1 MQVKKFLAGLSAAAF
16 AASMVSMVGASA
28 DEETTTDGTV
38 TRYYNSSSD
47 SSSYEIDAENC
58 SDYIISTSE
67 AAEAGTY
74 EWTLDFSSQVYNGI
88 GYYIY
93 QIYNGEVY
101 YIDEIEDT
109 DGDTTY
115 NYGITDIDIDFT
127 YFADNVTATLD
138 KITLYDADGNV
149 VYTIANDDNS
159 ALLTATS
166 EDYIYDGYAIST
178 DLTAEQLESVTS
190 VVATVTTDGYVEGT
204 VGAVVNYDSDVVLF
218 AENTVYYYSNENA
231 YIVISKEKFANAEV
245 GDTIEIKWYGDIDY
259 DEDSETTFISSLIL
273 TSSGAEDSAFA
284 NATYSLD
291 SSSDAVTSITLTE
304 DMLAELQEYGLTIN
318 ADGYAYIYYFALLS
332 ATDDSSSS
340 EETSS
345 TEDTSSYEETSSD
358 EDSTDADDDT
368 DDDEDTDSDD
378 DDSDDDSSTTDSATD
393 STSTT
398 TTTTTTT
405 SDENAATGATVAFA
419 GLGIALAAGA
429 MIVSKKK

>member
-1 MQVKKFLAGLSAAAF
+1 MQVKKLLAGLSAAAF

-149 VYTIANDDNS
+149 VYTIAMDDNS

-218 AENTVYYYSNENA
+218 AENSVYYYSNENA

-284 NATYSLD
+284 SATYSLD
-291 SSSDAVTSITLTE
+291 SSSNAVTSITLTE

-345 TEDTSSYEETSSD
+345 TEDTSSD

-368 DDDEDTDSDD
+368 DDDEGTDSDD

-398 TTTTTTT
+398 TTTT
-405 SDENAATGATVAFA
+405 SDENAATGTTAALA
-419 GLGIALAAGA
+419 GLGIALAAAA
-429 MIVSKKK
+429 MIVSKRK